1 MTTVAKG
8 DRPAGSVIRS
18 GRRDEPVPGREGRD
32 DARQLPF
39 ECPDDGGCI
48 RKILGVEDAIRL
60 TDDMIKANAVPSD
73 VPPWHRTTRWWP
85 TGA

>member
-1 MTTVAKG
+1 VAGKSARRVG
-8 DRPAGSVIRS
+8 DPVGVEE
-18 GRRDEPVPGREGRD
+18 DEPVPGREGRD

-48 RKILGVEDAIRL
+48 RKILGVEHAIRL

-73 VPPWHRTTRWWP
+73 VPLWHRTTRWWP
-85 TGA
+85 TGD